1 MIVGIWL
8 LHNLSYPYNHE
19 AVNGNIP
26 EEFTKLT
33 YSSISSAVD
42 FIWSMPVCYL
52 GKVDLKAAFIYSP
65 GHVLVTTMVYSVYG

>member
-1 MIVGIWL
+1 M
-8 LHNLSYPYNHE
+8 Y
-19 AVNGNIP
+19 
-26 EEFTKLT
+26 KLT

-42 FIWSMPVCYL
+42 FIWSMPVGYL